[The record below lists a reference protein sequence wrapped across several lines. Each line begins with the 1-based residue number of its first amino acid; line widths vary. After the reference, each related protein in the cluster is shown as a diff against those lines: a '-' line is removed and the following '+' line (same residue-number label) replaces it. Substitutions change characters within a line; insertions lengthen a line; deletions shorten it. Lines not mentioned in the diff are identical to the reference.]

1 MLKNR
6 DNKENIKNKAK
17 VRVNSTMIKI
27 QGNLI
32 IIIFKIII
40 KSIQKKKAN
49 FKFKENKINISKTQK
64 NNFQNKRNL
73 SQVALLNIICQIDL

>member
-1 MLKNR
+1 
-6 DNKENIKNKAK
+6 
-17 VRVNSTMIKI
+17 MIKI

-40 KSIQKKKAN
+40 KSIQKKKDN
-49 FKFKENKINISKTQK
+49 FKCKKYKINISKTQK
-64 NNFQNKRNL
+64 NNLPNKQNL